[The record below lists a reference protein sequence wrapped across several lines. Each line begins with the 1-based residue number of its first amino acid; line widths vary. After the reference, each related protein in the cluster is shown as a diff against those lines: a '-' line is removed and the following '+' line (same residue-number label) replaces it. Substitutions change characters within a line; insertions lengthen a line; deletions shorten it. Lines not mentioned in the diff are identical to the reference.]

1 MSLNLLS
8 DAALLGRTLQD
19 LQDQMTA
26 MRGEIAA
33 LRGAS
38 QSSSSAATAIT
49 PAHDGS
55 QPGTSGYLSSSRIS
69 GTSWAEEM
77 DIIQPL
83 DNDDAPDADVSCS
96 EGARVVEVSEATQKL
111 LKRSFESMK
120 NSQRLQTRNDF
131 SLPKVAITKTPSL
144 DQMMASQCSKST
156 KSNDWSL
163 SRIQALML
171 DAVAPL
177 TEVMELFHSEA
188 DEVSSEQIAKAVEA
202 AITLLGNASCQMS
215 ALRRTRVLQEYNRDL
230 VEWAQN
236 REEKFNEEAPA
247 LFGQSFP
254 KDVSEYLDQVASLK
268 KAKATANPSSS
279 SGFRKAYSYRPANK
293 QGYRYAQK
301 HRPAPYPQVR
311 QPGSRPK
318 KPQK

>member
-8 DAALLGRTLQD
+8 NAALHGRTLQD
-19 LQDQMTA
+19 LQDQMTT

-69 GTSWAEEM
+69 DTSWAEEM

-120 NSQRLQTRNDF
+120 NSRRLQTRNDF

-144 DQMMASQCSKST
+144 DQVMASQCSKST

-188 DEVSSEQIAKAVEA
+188 DEVSSEQIAKAVEPP
-202 AITLLGNASCQMS
+202 LLCWAMPLARCQPCGGLMCSRSTTGTWWSGPRTGRRSSMKRLQHCLGRASPKMCPS
-215 ALRRTRVLQEYNRDL
+215 IWTRWLL
-230 VEWAQN
+230 
-236 REEKFNEEAPA
+236 
-247 LFGQSFP
+247 
-254 KDVSEYLDQVASLK
+254 
-268 KAKATANPSSS
+268 
-279 SGFRKAYSYRPANK
+279 
-293 QGYRYAQK
+293 
-301 HRPAPYPQVR
+301 
-311 QPGSRPK
+311 
-318 KPQK
+318 

>member
-156 KSNDWSL
+156 KC
-163 SRIQALML
+163 IQALML

-254 KDVSEYLDQVASLK
+254 KDVSEYLDQVASRK
-268 KAKATANPSSS
+268 KAKVTANPSSS
-279 SGFRKAYSYRPANK
+279 SGFRKAYSYRPVNK

-311 QPGSRPK
+311 QPRSRPK